1 MGVGSGQN
9 RTGRGAVPSFRRAC
23 GKPVPGPRSVGLAES
38 LPLAPVPSF
47 LRKQESRTSP
57 WPEES
62 RGYGG
67 GVRAEPDGQEAA
79 PSFRRAC
86 GKPVP
91 GPCSVIPAKAGI
103 PNVGM
108 TWGDLGLWGWGPGR
122 TRRAGGRAVVPSGLR
137 KACPWPPFR
146 HSCESRNPECRHDL
160 GRAGAM
166 GVVSG
171 QNRMGR
177 GPRRR
182 SVTPAQC
189 PPPFPCDHTST
200 ARDDKTF
207 PRVLY

>member
-1 MGVGSGQN
+1 MPP
-9 RTGRGAVPSFRRAC
+9 A
-23 GKPVPGPRSVGLAES
+23 VPGPR
-38 LPLAPVPSF
+38 
-47 LRKQESRTSP
+47 
-57 WPEES
+57 
-62 RGYGG
+62 
-67 GVRAEPDGQEAA
+67 
-79 PSFRRAC
+79 
-86 GKPVP
+86 
-91 GPCSVIPAKAGI
+91 SVIPAKAGI

-160 GRAGAM
+160 VRAGAM

-189 PPPFPCDHTST
+189 PPPSHATTHQPHATTKHFHGYCISQPLLLRFPPHG
-200 ARDDKTF
+200 
-207 PRVLY
+207 PRWKRQSCSYCPLPSPSFSSFSLCSHNS